1 MTDITVTTIMT
12 ADPTGHDMVEF
23 AKQNAQVW
31 KADLKRTQ
39 IRNIFT
45 EAREIEAGWIDD
57 APEKSMRRLNLL
69 KAKLAYQQARHEKSQ
84 GLRGL
89 VDTLTRAIDEVGKAS
104 GLQQSERF
112 HRFMELFEAILAYH
126 RAFGGG
132 N

>member
-1 MTDITVTTIMT
+1 MPEISVTTIMT
-12 ADPTGHDMVEF
+12 ADPTGKELIEF
-23 AKQNAQVW
+23 AKQKAGIW
-31 KADLKRTQ
+31 KTDLKRTQ

-45 EAREIEAGWIDD
+45 EAREIEAEWIDD

-89 VDTLTRAIDEVGKAS
+89 VETLTKAIDEVGNAS
-104 GLQQSERF
+104 GAQQSERF